1 MKMKMKMK
9 MKKKKMKKK
18 KNRGFRMECL
28 YIRSRMH
35 HHYTY
40 TGGIHIYDP
49 LSCRCTYRH
58 LIRHPGT
65 QAPKTDIGRGAPVQL
80 RVTCHLIAHSDG
92 LYKNCPFSRLFPP
105 ASFPFPLPS
114 NLCFFNC
121 HSPLLS
127 SPLLYF

>member
-1 MKMKMKMK
+1 MKMK

-49 LSCRCTYRH
+49 LSCGCTYRH
-58 LIRHPGT
+58 LGHSGT
-65 QAPKTDIGRGAPVQL
+65 QALRQPGSQAPPTSAGEPL
-80 RVTCHLIAHSDG
+80 SNSGSRVT
-92 LYKNCPFSRLFPP
+92 
-105 ASFPFPLPS
+105 
-114 NLCFFNC
+114 
-121 HSPLLS
+121 
-127 SPLLYF
+127 